1 MPTLLRK
8 LWSDFVGVLFPR
20 TCIVC
25 GRTLVPSEQVCC
37 THCTLEMPLTHYK
50 ACEGNPIE
58 RIFWGKIPVV
68 RANAFMEYQP
78 HTNYARIITH
88 LKYNN
93 RPDIGIYLGRLV
105 AEDLLNTDFFKGIDL
120 IIPLPLAKSR
130 LFSRG
135 YNQSKCIA
143 KGIQQLVNIPIETTH
158 IRRSRANKK
167 QTQTHKHLRHEN
179 VKDIFSLTVP
189 CPSDTVSTLS
199 PLEMLN
205 PIPVSTPSQHPLTNK
220 HVLLLDDI
228 ITTGA
233 SLLSCGKVLSQ
244 IPGIRIS
251 ILCAGVAGHHRWGAR
266 LPEECRR

>member
-1 MPTLLRK
+1 MPNLLRK
-8 LWSDFVGVLFPR
+8 LCSDLLGVILPR

-25 GRTLVPSEQVCC
+25 GRTLVPTEQVCC
-37 THCTLEMPLTHYK
+37 THCTLEMPLTRYK

-58 RIFWGKIPVV
+58 RIFWGKIPIV

-105 AEDLLNTDFFKGIDL
+105 AEDLLNTDFFKDIDL

-130 LFSRG
+130 QFSRG
-135 YNQSKCIA
+135 YNQSECIA

-179 VKDIFSLTVP
+179 VKDIFSLTIP
-189 CPSDTVSTLS
+189 CPSDTVTTLS